1 MNWPNLT
8 ISEARN
14 LLDCREISA
23 VELAEHYL
31 SVIESKNK
39 ELNAFLSVTRDSVV
53 KQAEVVDK
61 KISRGEAGELAGIP
75 IAVKDNIL
83 VKGEPCTAGS
93 KILKNYMA
101 AYDATVITRLRRADA
116 VLVGKT
122 NLDEFAMGS
131 STENSAYGPVKNPR
145 DVSRVPGGSSG
156 GSAAAVAAEMCLG
169 GVALGSGGFRF
180 FIGSNRSFSQ
190 NR

>member
-53 KQAEVVDK
+53 KKQAEVVDK

-156 GSAAAVAAEMCLG
+156 GPAAAVAAHNGLA
-169 GVALGSGGFRF
+169 ALGW
-180 FIGSNRSFSQ
+180 
-190 NR
+190 